1 MDEWMDGWRDGWVG
15 EWMDGL
21 TENDHRMKEY
31 KGVVIKKKRIY

>member
-1 MDEWMDGWRDGWVG
+1 MG

-31 KGVVIKKKRIY
+31 KGVVIKKSVFTNKVEVFTNIHYD